1 MVPMNVLADVVKS
14 LSDTEKTGS
23 ECQVLI
29 AVLQSHP
36 PVSNFGDEAWYVSK
50 LKIIDDHRAG
60 KIVVNLKRQ
69 ITQVWSGQPKIW
81 YAAQRSRK
89 MAELPA
95 PFPSV

>member
-36 PVSNFGDEAWYVSK
+36 PVSNFGDEA
-50 LKIIDDHRAG
+50 
-60 KIVVNLKRQ
+60 
-69 ITQVWSGQPKIW
+69 
-81 YAAQRSRK
+81 
-89 MAELPA
+89 
-95 PFPSV
+95 